1 MRLFGAI
8 REFFA
13 DVKSEFKR
21 VSWPT
26 RDDTLKSTGIVVF
39 LSLVMAVFLGVV
51 DTGLSSAIK
60 FIIRSG

>member
-8 REFFA
+8 RQFFA

-51 DTGLSSAIK
+51 DTGLSSTIK
-60 FIIRSG
+60 FIIRGG